1 MRLRKSQ
8 TVLLALGIFLWAH
21 FIPGIASPPWTNP
34 DKSHLEGR
42 FSFSTKY
49 LGLDLK
55 ADLDLEAGMTLGKL
69 EEELIAGNVR
79 QWILLST
86 LFVLGIYSCWLIF
99 MDSRYW
105 TYLVFLLSGFISV
118 YTIPPIIDLFNF
130 SPTWAEHFAY
140 VIGYIPRHSSSFG
153 ELLDAYLFVMY
164 IYISPILFGGVFLYS
179 INEIFGRIRKRKI
192 AA

>member
-21 FIPGIASPPWTNP
+21 FIPAIVSPPWSNP
-34 DKSHLEGR
+34 DESRLEAKY
-42 FSFSTKY
+42 SFSTKFY
-49 LGLDLK
+49 SM
-55 ADLDLEAGMTLGKL
+55 DLDPGMTIGKL
-69 EEELIAGNVR
+69 EEKLIVGKVGK
-79 QWILLST
+79 WILLST
-86 LFVLGIYSCWLIF
+86 LFVLGVYSCWLILR
-99 MDSRYW
+99 DSKHW
-105 TYLVFLLSGFISV
+105 PLLVFLLSGFISV
-118 YTIPPIIDLFNF
+118 YTIPPVIELFNF
-130 SPTWAEHFAY
+130 HPTWGEHF
-140 VIGYIPRHSSSFG
+140 VWLIGYIPRHSSSFG